1 MNTLLAIALTILYGV
16 YADLQCQSGTIQL
29 YEDMSYTIYESD
41 NAAVCN
47 IFTTEDSIQYWEIVV
62 YPNGSFRASTVYYTV
77 GYPFPESVL
86 TINRYGNTS
95 EYLKPIWD

>member
-1 MNTLLAIALTILYGV
+1 MNTLLSITLTILYGV

-47 IFTTEDSIQYWEIVV
+47 IFTTGSTIYYWQVTV
-62 YPNGSFRASTVYYTV
+62 YPNGQFKVSNVYYTV
-77 GYPFPESVL
+77 GQPYPESIL